1 MSVKW
6 GGAPARARRSEQGY
20 VLLTLL
26 LFLSLMVI
34 AAAAVLPDMM
44 FQLKRDREEEMV
56 HRGVQYT
63 RAVRRYYR
71 KVGGYPLTLEQLDGV
86 NHIRFL
92 RKHYKDP
99 ITGKDFK
106 LLHLTDVQMLFPG
119 TGIQGAQTV
128 GTPIGAM
135 NAPFGAS
142 SAPLANASPTA
153 ATTATTTG
161 TTTGTT
167 AASTSG
173 PTAGTTASSGTDT
186 NSGGISRSSSPFV
199 TASGQAAGAA
209 MGGAPIVGVVS
220 TSTKESIRVYNKKDH
235 YKDWFFAYDP
245 ASDRG
250 GTITGP
256 WQPAMAVAGLPG
268 QSGLPG
274 QYGSGFGQA
283 GAGPGQLTPGTSA
296 PGMQPTPGMP
306 PAGGM
311 KPH

>member
-1 MSVKW
+1 MSVKRRQ
-6 GGAPARARRSEQGY
+6 ASTRARRGEQGY
-20 VLLTLL
+20 VLLILL

-34 AAAAVLPDMM
+34 TAAAVLPDMI

-86 NHIRFL
+86 NHVRFL

-99 ITGKDFK
+99 VTGKDFK
-106 LLHLTDVQMLFPG
+106 LLHLTDVQMMFPG
-119 TGIQGAQTV
+119 SGIPGAQTV
-128 GTPIGAM
+128 GTPVSAM
-135 NAPFGAS
+135 NAPLGAS
-142 SAPLANASPTA
+142 PVAASPVAASPIGASPASTSPLGSANASPN
-153 ATTATTTG
+153 ATP
-161 TTTGTT
+161 TGTT
-167 AASTSG
+167 ANSG
-173 PTAGTTASSGTDT
+173 TDASSGA
-186 NSGGISRSSSPFV
+186 ISRNSSPFV
-199 TASGQAAGAA
+199 TASGQTAGTY

-268 QSGLPG
+268 QTGLPG
-274 QYGSGFGQA
+274 QPGFGQA
-283 GAGPGQLTPGTSA
+283 GNGPGQLTPGTPA
-296 PGMQPTPGMP
+296 PGMPLTPGMP
-306 PAGGM
+306 SAGGM